1 MSSPFQHL
9 LGRLYRYPNITCVS
23 EFPFFTN
30 PGEHLKKVQTNSWFS
45 YEYELICLKKNI
57 NFPSRKISSIVL
69 SLNSGKRNKVH
80 TVVFSPPTRY
90 RDRTVLLLFFFLQRT
105 QGNKID
111 LFSINPWNSKTAI
124 WFLNSN
130 LRITAHT
137 AIISLFLP
145 SAVKKQSGEHSPPQK
160 GNFRLPIQ

>member
-30 PGEHLKKVQTNSWFS
+30 PGEHLKKVQTNSLFG
-45 YEYELICLKKNI
+45 YEYELICLKKI
-57 NFPSRKISSIVL
+57 LISLQEKSVVSSFHLTVEKEIRSIPL
-69 SLNSGKRNKVH
+69 SSLH
-80 TVVFSPPTRY
+80 QPDTEIEQFCFF
-90 RDRTVLLLFFFLQRT
+90 FFFLQRT

-111 LFSINPWNSKTAI
+111 LFSINPWNTKTAI